1 MNSAIKIILALG
13 VVSLASCADRFDQS
27 FPVESTAYDSA
38 YAYLDSYAPLKEYLA
53 QSKNPN
59 IHLGVGTSAA
69 DYLKKGVVYALTN
82 SNFTETE
89 PGNAMKMASCVN
101 DNGEMDFTTVTNYVN
116 AATEAGLSVYG
127 HTLAWH
133 SQQAKKWLMA
143 RIADKPLKGGSGSV
157 GTGTGGNHYVKYTMS
172 KDGVNPWDHQ
182 AIYDL
187 PVHMEKGKNYV
198 LTMNVKVSDD
208 AEIAFWPIWNA
219 SPNKNQWGGS
229 NDVQYLAS
237 YPVAAGDWKK
247 LTWEFTASFDHDRL
261 QFCFGKMKKQQTL
274 GIDNIELVEKGT
286 SKNMVANGDF
296 EDNDLTGW
304 SNNWQG
310 PSYARAEETTGIP
323 QTAEEKKD
331 TLTKAMDRWIKGMME
346 ACQGKVKAWDVVNE
360 AISGQDKD
368 GDGYYDLQSASR
380 GTVSKEDAKANFYW
394 QDYLGDIDYVRTAVR
409 LARQYGPKDVKLFI
423 NDYNLE
429 SDWDNNMKLKSL
441 IHWIQQWEADG
452 VTKIDGIGSQMHIT
466 CYMNKQVEESKKNA
480 IVNML
485 KLLAQSGKLVRISEL
500 DMCLVDENG
509 NNVHTAD
516 VTEEQHHAMADLYKF
531 VVSKYLEIIPVAQQW
546 GICQWCATDSP
557 ANSGWLANSPTG
569 LWDLNYNRK
578 HTYAGFAD
586 GLQGK

>member
-182 AIYDL
+182 AIYNL

-229 NDVQYLAS
+229 NDVQYLDS

-247 LTWEFTASFDHDRL
+247 LTWEFKASFDHDRL

-304 SNNWQG
+304 QG
-310 PSYARAEETTGIP
+310 PSYARAEESTGIP
-323 QTAEEKKD
+323 QTSEEKKD

-368 GDGYYDLQSASR
+368 GDGYYDLQSATR
-380 GTVSKEDAKANFYW
+380 GTVSKDDAKNNFYW
-394 QDYLGDIDYVRTAVR
+394 QDYLGDLDYVRTAVR

-429 SDWDNNMKLKSL
+429 SDWDGNKKLKSL
-441 IHWIQQWEADG
+441 IHWIQLWEGDG

-466 CYMNKQVEESKKNA
+466 CYMDKQVEESKKNA
-480 IVNML
+480 IVNMF

-500 DMCLVDENG
+500 DMCLVDKDG
-509 NNVHTAD
+509 KNVNTAD

>member
-1 MNSAIKIILALG
+1 MNKSIFYIATAALLLAG
-13 VVSLASCADRFDQS
+13 CADDNVPGFSVDEPASALTQ
-27 FPVESTAYDSA
+27 DSLNA
-38 YAYLDSYAPLKEYLA
+38 YAPLKEYLA
-53 QSKNPN
+53 ASKNPN
-59 IHLGVGTSAA
+59 MHLGVGTSAP
-69 DYLKKGVVYALTN
+69 DYLNKGVVYALTN

-133 SQQAKKWLMA
+133 SQQPVAYLNKC
-143 RIADKPLKGGSGSV
+143 IADKITTGGPAVVGWTDVKKTTYKDGKFPYYPMGCEPPVVDGAIHFV
-157 GTGTGGNHYVKYTMS
+157 GTGNWSQFFCSTGNSLEAGDYRAVIHVKSSAQVNANFVVQNGWGSDADKKAGSITLKEGWSDVVFDMS
-172 KDGVNPWDHQ
+172 GIKGGK
-182 AIYDL
+182 YDMIMQPGTSTATIDL
-187 PVHMEKGKNYV
+187 NSITIQQKV
-198 LTMNVKVSDD
+198 LLNVK
-208 AEIAFWPIWNA
+208 
-219 SPNKNQWGGS
+219 
-229 NDVQYLAS
+229 
-237 YPVAAGDWKK
+237 
-247 LTWEFTASFDHDRL
+247 
-261 QFCFGKMKKQQTL
+261 
-274 GIDNIELVEKGT
+274 
-286 SKNMVANGDF
+286 
-296 EDNDLTGW
+296 
-304 SNNWQG
+304 
-310 PSYARAEETTGIP
+310 P
-323 QTAEEKKD
+323 QTPEEKKD

-394 QDYLGDIDYVRTAVR
+394 QDYLGDLDYVRTAVR

>member
-59 IHLGVGTSAA
+59 VHLGVGTSAS
-69 DYLKKGVVYALTN
+69 DYIKKGVVYALTN

-101 DNGEMDFTTVTNYVN
+101 ADGDMDFETVENYVN
-116 AATEAGLSVYG
+116 AATDAGLSVYG

-133 SQQAKKWLMA
+133 AQQPVAYLNKC
-143 RIADKPLKGGSGSV
+143 IADKMTSDGPAVVGWTDVKKTTYKDGKFPYYPMGCEPPVIDGSIHFV
-157 GTGTGGNHYVKYTMS
+157 GTGNWSQFFCSTGNSLEEGNYRAVIHVKSSAQVNANFVVQNGWGGDAQKIQGNITLNEGWSDIVFEMSGVKGGN
-172 KDGVNPWDHQ
+172 
-182 AIYDL
+182 YDMIIQPGTAKATIDL
-187 PVHMEKGKNYV
+187 QSITIQKKV
-198 LTMNVKVSDD
+198 LLNV
-208 AEIAFWPIWNA
+208 
-219 SPNKNQWGGS
+219 Q
-229 NDVQYLAS
+229 
-237 YPVAAGDWKK
+237 
-247 LTWEFTASFDHDRL
+247 
-261 QFCFGKMKKQQTL
+261 
-274 GIDNIELVEKGT
+274 
-286 SKNMVANGDF
+286 
-296 EDNDLTGW
+296 
-304 SNNWQG
+304 
-310 PSYARAEETTGIP
+310 P
-323 QTAEEKKD
+323 QTPEEKKD

-368 GDGYYDLQSASR
+368 GDGYYDLQSATR
-380 GTVSKEDAKANFYW
+380 GTVSKDDAKNNFYW
-394 QDYLGDIDYVRTAVR
+394 QDYLGDLDYVRTAVR

-429 SDWDNNMKLKSL
+429 SDWDGNKKLKSL
-441 IHWIQQWEADG
+441 IHWIQLWEGDG
-452 VTKIDGIGSQMHIT
+452 VTKIDGIGSQMHIA

-480 IVNML
+480 IVNMF

-500 DMCLVDENG
+500 DMCLVDKDG
-509 NNVHTAD
+509 KNVNTAD

-531 VVSKYLEIIPVAQQW
+531 VVSKYFEIIPVAQQW

>member
-59 IHLGVGTSAA
+59 VHLGVGTSAS
-69 DYLKKGVVYALTN
+69 DYIKKGVVYALTN

-101 DNGEMDFTTVTNYVN
+101 ADGDMNFETVENYVN
-116 AATEAGLSVYG
+116 AATDAGLSVYG

-133 SQQAKKWLMA
+133 SQQAKKWLMKC
-143 RIADKPLKGGSGSV
+143 IADKPLAGRSGSV
-157 GTGTGGNHYVKYTMS
+157 GTGSGGNHYIKYTMG
-172 KDGVNPWDHQ
+172 KDGSNSWDHQ
-182 AIYDL
+182 ATYKL

-198 LTMNVKVSDD
+198 LTMDVKVSDD
-208 AEIAFWPIWNA
+208 ADVAFWPIWNA

-237 YPVAAGDWKK
+237 YQVPAGDWKK
-247 LTWEFTASFDHDRL
+247 LTWEFTASFDHDCL
-261 QFCFGKMKKQQTL
+261 QFCFGLMKKQQTL
-274 GIDNIELVEKGT
+274 GIDNIELVEKGST
-286 SKNMVANGDF
+286 KNMVTNGDF
-296 EDNDLTGW
+296 EDNDIAGW
-304 SNNWQG
+304 GNNWNG
-310 PSYARAEETTGIP
+310 PSYARAEEATGIP
-323 QTAEEKKD
+323 QTPEEKKD

-368 GDGYYDLQSASR
+368 GDGYYDLQSATR
-380 GTVSKEDAKANFYW
+380 GTVSKDDAKNNFYW
-394 QDYLGDIDYVRTAVR
+394 QDYLGDLDYVRTAVR

-429 SDWDNNMKLKSL
+429 SDWDGNKKLKSL
-441 IHWIQQWEADG
+441 IHWIQLWEGDG

-466 CYMNKQVEESKKNA
+466 CYMDKQVEESKKNA
-480 IVNML
+480 IVNMF

-500 DMCLVDENG
+500 DMCLVDKDG
-509 NNVHTAD
+509 KNVNTAD

-531 VVSKYLEIIPVAQQW
+531 VVSKYFEIIPVAQQW

>member
-1 MNSAIKIILALG
+1 MNKSIFYIATAALLLAG
-13 VVSLASCADRFDQS
+13 CADDNVPGFSVDEPASALTQ
-27 FPVESTAYDSA
+27 DSLNA
-38 YAYLDSYAPLKEYLA
+38 YAPLKEYLA
-53 QSKNPN
+53 ASKNPN
-59 IHLGVGTSAA
+59 MHLGVGTSAP
-69 DYLKKGVVYALTN
+69 DYLNKGVVYALTN

-133 SQQAKKWLMA
+133 SQQPVAYLNKC
-143 RIADKPLKGGSGSV
+143 IADKITTGGPAVVGWTDVKKTTYKDGKFPYYPMGCEPPVIDGSIHFV
-157 GTGTGGNHYVKYTMS
+157 GTGNWSQFFCSQGNSLEAGDYRAVIHVKSSAQVNANFVVQNGWGSDADKKAGSITLKEGWSDVVFDMSGIKGGKYDMIMQPGTS
-172 KDGVNPWDHQ
+172 T
-182 AIYDL
+182 ATIDL
-187 PVHMEKGKNYV
+187 NSITIQQKV
-198 LTMNVKVSDD
+198 LLNVK
-208 AEIAFWPIWNA
+208 
-219 SPNKNQWGGS
+219 
-229 NDVQYLAS
+229 
-237 YPVAAGDWKK
+237 
-247 LTWEFTASFDHDRL
+247 
-261 QFCFGKMKKQQTL
+261 
-274 GIDNIELVEKGT
+274 
-286 SKNMVANGDF
+286 
-296 EDNDLTGW
+296 
-304 SNNWQG
+304 
-310 PSYARAEETTGIP
+310 P
-323 QTAEEKKD
+323 QTPEEKKD

-368 GDGYYDLQSASR
+368 GDGYYDLQSATR
-380 GTVSKEDAKANFYW
+380 GTVSKDDAKNNFYW
-394 QDYLGDIDYVRTAVR
+394 QDYLGDLDYVRTAVR

-429 SDWDNNMKLKSL
+429 SDWDGNKKLKSL

-509 NNVHTAD
+509 NNVHTPD

-578 HTYAGFAD
+578 YTYAGFAD

>member
-59 IHLGVGTSAA
+59 VHLGVGTSAS
-69 DYLKKGVVYALTN
+69 DYIKKGVVYALTN

-101 DNGEMDFTTVTNYVN
+101 ADGDMDFETVENYVN

-133 SQQAKKWLMA
+133 AQQAKKWLMKC
-143 RIADKPLKGGSGSV
+143 IADKPLAGGSGSV
-157 GTGTGGNHYVKYTMS
+157 GTGSGGNHYIKYTMG
-172 KDGVNPWDHQ
+172 KDGSNSWDHQ
-182 AIYDL
+182 ATYKL

-198 LTMNVKVSDD
+198 LTMDVKVSDD
-208 AEIAFWPIWNA
+208 ADVAFWPIWNA

-229 NDVQYLAS
+229 DDVQYLAS
-237 YPVAAGDWKK
+237 YQVPAGGWKK
-247 LTWEFTASFDHDRL
+247 LTWEFTASFDHDCL
-261 QFCFGKMKKQQTL
+261 QFCFGLMKKQQTL
-274 GIDNIELVEKGT
+274 GIDNIELVEKGST
-286 SKNMVANGDF
+286 KNMVTNGDF
-296 EDNDLTGW
+296 EDNDIAGW
-304 SNNWQG
+304 GNNWNG
-310 PSYARAEETTGIP
+310 PSYARAEESTGIP
-323 QTAEEKKD
+323 QTPEEKKD

-368 GDGYYDLQSASR
+368 GDGYYDLQSATR
-380 GTVSKEDAKANFYW
+380 GTVSKDDAKNNFYW
-394 QDYLGDIDYVRTAVR
+394 QDYLGDLDYVRTAVR

-429 SDWDNNMKLKSL
+429 SDWDGNKKLKSL
-441 IHWIQQWEADG
+441 IHWIQLWEGDG

-466 CYMNKQVEESKKNA
+466 CYMDKQVEESKKNA
-480 IVNML
+480 IVNMF

-500 DMCLVDENG
+500 DMCLVDKDG
-509 NNVHTAD
+509 KNVNTAD

-531 VVSKYLEIIPVAQQW
+531 VVSKYFEIIPVAQQW

>member
-1 MNSAIKIILALG
+1 MNKSIFYIATAALLLAG
-13 VVSLASCADRFDQS
+13 CADDNVPGFSVDEPASALTQ
-27 FPVESTAYDSA
+27 DSLNA
-38 YAYLDSYAPLKEYLA
+38 YAPLKEYLA
-53 QSKNPN
+53 ASKNPN
-59 IHLGVGTSAA
+59 MHLGVGTSAP
-69 DYLKKGVVYALTN
+69 DYLNKGVVYALTN

-133 SQQAKKWLMA
+133 SQQPVAYLNKC
-143 RIADKPLKGGSGSV
+143 IADKITTGGPAVVGWTDVKKTTYKDGKFPYYPMGCEPPVIDGSIHFV
-157 GTGTGGNHYVKYTMS
+157 GTGNWSQFFCSQGNSLEAGDYRAVIHVKSSAQVNANFVVQNGWGSDADKKAGSITLKEGWSDVVFDMSGIKGGKYDMIMQPGTS
-172 KDGVNPWDHQ
+172 T
-182 AIYDL
+182 ATIDL
-187 PVHMEKGKNYV
+187 NSITIQQKV
-198 LTMNVKVSDD
+198 LLNVK
-208 AEIAFWPIWNA
+208 
-219 SPNKNQWGGS
+219 
-229 NDVQYLAS
+229 
-237 YPVAAGDWKK
+237 
-247 LTWEFTASFDHDRL
+247 
-261 QFCFGKMKKQQTL
+261 
-274 GIDNIELVEKGT
+274 
-286 SKNMVANGDF
+286 
-296 EDNDLTGW
+296 
-304 SNNWQG
+304 
-310 PSYARAEETTGIP
+310 P
-323 QTAEEKKD
+323 QTPEEKKD

-394 QDYLGDIDYVRTAVR
+394 QDYLGDLDYVRTAVR

-509 NNVHTAD
+509 NNVHTPD

-557 ANSGWLANSPTG
+557 ANSGWLANSPMG

-578 HTYAGFAD
+578 YTYAGFAD